1 MDFFITEINKICME
15 NKKVAMFIDMDG
27 TIVNYPVYLKG
38 TISNTT
44 SGKFINEKPIKLI
57 IDKLEEI
64 SKINNIDLYILT
76 LSKNSI
82 IVEEKKEWLKKNIN
96 YIPSNRWII
105 LDKQKGE
112 YNSNNRDY
120 VKAWKM
126 KEIKEKYN
134 YDKVI
139 LLDDDHEILKTTL
152 NELKENS
159 KVYHISTAII

>member
-1 MDFFITEINKICME
+1 MDFFLDEINKKCTE
-15 NKKVAMFIDMDG
+15 NERVAMFIDMDG

-44 SGKFINEKPIKLI
+44 SGKFINEKPLKLI

-64 SKINNIDLYILT
+64 SKISNIDLYILT
-76 LSKNSI
+76 LAKSSI

-96 YIPSNRWII
+96 FITPDRWII

-112 YNSNNRDY
+112 YNSDNRDY

-126 KEIKEKYN
+126 KEIQEKYKYN
-134 YDKVI
+134 KVI

-152 NELKENS
+152 NELKEDS
-159 KVYHISTAII
+159 LVYHISTAIV

>member
-44 SGKFINEKPIKLI
+44 SGKFINEKL
-57 IDKLEEI
+57 

-96 YIPSNRWII
+96 YITPNRWII

-112 YNSNNRDY
+112 YNSDNRDY

>member
-1 MDFFITEINKICME
+1 MDFFLDEINKKCTE
-15 NKKVAMFIDMDG
+15 NERVAMFIDMDG

-44 SGKFINEKPIKLI
+44 SGKFINEKPLKLI

-64 SKINNIDLYILT
+64 SKISNIDLYILT
-76 LSKNSI
+76 LAKSSI

-96 YIPSNRWII
+96 FITPDRWII
-105 LDKQKGE
+105 LDKQKDE
-112 YNSNNRDY
+112 YNSDNRDY

-126 KEIKEKYN
+126 KEIQEKYK
-134 YDKVI
+134 YSKII

-159 KVYHISTAII
+159 FVYHISTAIV